1 MRLFFERTGG
11 FAGVKLQRSFDSDDL
26 PPGDA
31 RRLGAL
37 LRQARFFDLPPELK
51 SSSLPGP
58 DRFHYKLTIENET
71 GIRTV
76 EASEASVPT
85 EMRPLIDWL
94 TRFGR
99 P

>member
-11 FAGVKLQRSFDSDDL
+11 FAGMKLQRALDSKDL
-26 PPGDA
+26 PPGDVKQ
-31 RRLGAL
+31 LGAL
-37 LRQARFFDLPPELK
+37 LRKSRFFDLPPELK
-51 SSSLPGP
+51 TSSPGP
-58 DRFHYKLTIENET
+58 DRFHYKLTIENEA

-76 EASEASVPT
+76 EGSDASVPE

-94 TRFGR
+94 TRFSR

>member
-11 FAGVKLQRSFDSDDL
+11 FAGMKLRRAFDSDEL

-37 LRQARFFDLPPELK
+37 LRQSRFFELPPELQ
-51 SSSLPGP
+51 SSSSHSP
-58 DRFHYKLTIENET
+58 DRFHYKLTVENEA

-76 EASEASVPT
+76 EASEASVPE

-94 TRFGR
+94 TRFCR